1 LRRLWIITGKKGRRP
16 GLAGSKTTQ
25 GEVGLARAGAIYR
38 ERSQRVRQ
46 LRTQGE
52 KILGYICAYPPLE
65 MMTALDII
73 PYRILGDITEPIT
86 RADACMPT
94 AVCPF
99 LRSALDLGLKDRY
112 DFLDGVVMA
121 HSCDTVEKTAHIW
134 HSFLNPPYFHFID
147 TPHTASDASLE
158 QQKQLLK
165 WFQKTLEALTQKELS
180 PDKLKQAIKSHNR
193 QRALVRELYGLRKA
207 DPPLISG
214 AENLRVMVALMSLPV
229 AEGSTLLEQ
238 VISEVKQ
245 RADGPQK
252 KPARLMVWGS
262 ILDST
267 TFIEAIEQLEA
278 NLVMDDIC
286 VGSRFYWPDVELTA
300 DPLDGLAHRYL
311 VAIKC
316 PRTFPRAAGEA
327 TKSYQQDLETR
338 FGYLGEYITEW
349 GVDGVILQ
357 AMRYCD
363 IHGYDVPQVRDY
375 LKHIG
380 VPSLYI
386 EYDYS
391 QATAQMGTRVQAFLE
406 MIG

>member
-1 LRRLWIITGKKGRRP
+1 M
-16 GLAGSKTTQ
+16 AGNKTAQ
-25 GEVGLARAGAIYR
+25 GEAGLTRADAIYR

-46 LRTQGE
+46 LKAQGE
-52 KILGYICAYPPLE
+52 RILGYICAYPPLE

-73 PYRILGDITEPIT
+73 PYRILGDTAEPIT
-86 RADACMPT
+86 RADACLTT
-94 AVCPF
+94 ATCPF

-134 HSFLNPPYFHFID
+134 RSYLNPPYFHFID

-180 PDKLKQAIKSHNR
+180 PEKLKQAIKSHNR

-214 AENLRVMVALMSLPV
+214 AENLKVMVALMSLPT

-238 VISEVKQ
+238 VISEVKK
-245 RADGPQK
+245 RSDGPRK

-262 ILDST
+262 ILDSV

-286 VGSRFYWPDVELTA
+286 VGSRFYWPDVELTE

-316 PRTFPRAAGEA
+316 PRTFPRATGEA
-327 TKSYQQDLETR
+327 KKNYQKDLETR

-375 LKHIG
+375 LKRIG
-380 VPSLYI
+380 IPSLYI